1 MQLTVLAPIGA
12 IAHGLSLDSISDEQ
26 LSGIHRALATH
37 GFLAFGGQ
45 DIDDAAFVAF
55 LRRLGR
61 LTFTK
66 GEVPV
71 PGRSELNLVS
81 NVGRSA
87 PPRSSFHVDTSYV
100 SDPPAYTALRAVHVP
115 ETGGHTL
122 FSNQYRA
129 FETLPDEVRRK
140 VEGRVMTHVVTGI
153 SPEMLG
159 PEDEQSARHPL
170 LRSHPISGKTALY
183 LTTPQRC
190 TAISGMTDAQASQT
204 IAYLYE
210 HSTRS
215 DNVGRHAWR
224 PGDVV
229 VWDNRCVMH
238 RATSFDVAS
247 QPRVIRRC
255 TVLGEIPA

>member
-1 MQLTVLAPIGA
+1 MQLTVQAPIGA
-12 IAHGLSLDSISDEQ
+12 IARGLSLDRLSDTQ
-26 LSGIHRALATH
+26 LSGVHQALAEH

-55 LRRLGR
+55 LRRLGL

-66 GEVPV
+66 GEIPV
-71 PGRSELNLVS
+71 PGQPELNLVT

-87 PPRSSFHVDTSYV
+87 PPRSSFHVDTSYL
-100 SDPPAYTALRAVHVP
+100 SDPPAYTALRAVRVP
-115 ETGGHTL
+115 ERGGHTL

-129 FETLPDEVRRK
+129 FETLPDSVRGE

-153 SPEMLG
+153 SPELLG
-159 PEDEQSARHPL
+159 AEDEQSAVHPL
-170 LRSHPISGKTALY
+170 LRRHPISGKTALY

-190 TAISGMTDAQASQT
+190 AAISGMTDAQAAQT
-204 IAYLYE
+204 VDHLYE

-215 DNVGRHAWR
+215 DNVARHTWR

-238 RATSFDVAS
+238 RADHADVIGD
-247 QPRVIRRC
+247 RVLHRGVVREAAQQC
-255 TVLGEIPA
+255 